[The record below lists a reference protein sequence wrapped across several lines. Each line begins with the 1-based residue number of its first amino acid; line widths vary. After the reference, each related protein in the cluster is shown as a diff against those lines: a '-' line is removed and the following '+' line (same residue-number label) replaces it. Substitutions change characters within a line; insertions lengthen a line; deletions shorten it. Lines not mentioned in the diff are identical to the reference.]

1 VYRADLSRTLA
12 LVVALPSAGAT
23 SGAFARESRAADSRH
38 QDRPVVRAPHLTGRL
53 LHERSAPPRG
63 ICLDPKPF
71 EVAMTLVCDK
81 IHDPT
86 AAYLVDNIR
95 NLQ

>member
-1 VYRADLSRTLA
+1 MKRDLLSFADLTRADADRLFTVAARLKADLRAGKRHQELAQKTLA
-12 LVVALPSAGAT
+12 LIFHKPSLRT
-23 SGAFARESRAADSRH
+23 
-38 QDRPVVRAPHLTGRL
+38 RL
-53 LHERSAPPRG
+53 S
-63 ICLDPKPF
+63 F